1 MKRIVSSERV
11 SMVDLKF
18 FIEKLIDKANKHV
31 LTEKDALLIEE
42 GIKEGIAEAI
52 SETESI
58 YRKRA
63 VDKLRKL
70 LANKDFDEKVI
81 EELCI
86 EYDGLWQ

>member
-52 SETESI
+52 SETESV

-70 LANKDFDEKVI
+70 LVNNDFDEKEI